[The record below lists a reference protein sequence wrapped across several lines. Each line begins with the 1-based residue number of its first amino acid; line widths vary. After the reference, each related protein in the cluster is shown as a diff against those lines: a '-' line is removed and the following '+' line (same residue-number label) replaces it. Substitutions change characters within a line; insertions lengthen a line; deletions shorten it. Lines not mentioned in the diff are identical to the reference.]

1 MAELLVEQESSYV
14 ETTEIQDKAI
24 LGKITKVVSIR
35 DPVDN
40 KLIVK
45 VRNPSVPIKSYAN
58 PEKAKIDLNKSI
70 TDGENNPPIN
80 SEPHLRYTE

>member
-1 MAELLVEQESSYV
+1 M
-14 ETTEIQDKAI
+14 
-24 LGKITKVVSIR
+24 VSIR

-45 VRNPSVPIKSYAN
+45 VRNPSVPIKSYVN

-80 SEPHLRYTE
+80 SEPHLRYTEEFKGWSSMLHLVGDKRL